1 MSEIAAALG
10 ITVAVAS
17 EHLLRARRREHRTVE
32 HHEIGQ
38 LPDLYAPLALLLEAG
53 VGSVV
58 GKGAD
63 GLQYRNLLV
72 LDPHP
77 SLAQSAV

>member
-10 ITVAVAS
+10 RIMVAVAS
-17 EHLLRARRREHRTVE
+17 EHLLRARREHRTVE
-32 HHEIGQ
+32 HHGIGQ

-53 VGSVV
+53 VGPVL

-72 LDPHP
+72 LSHRN
-77 SLAQSAV
+77 A